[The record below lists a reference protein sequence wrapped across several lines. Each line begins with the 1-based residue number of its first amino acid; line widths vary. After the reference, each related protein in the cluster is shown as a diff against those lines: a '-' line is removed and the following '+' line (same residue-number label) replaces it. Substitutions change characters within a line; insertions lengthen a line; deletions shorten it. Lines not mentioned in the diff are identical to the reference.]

1 MAKANIKPPTRRP
14 SGKGMPP
21 SEVEMSRTLD
31 TPQGERTVQLN
42 FTVPESFKDEFK
54 DYAHFNKMKLKEV
67 LLEAFAMLKEQTA

>member
-1 MAKANIKPPTRRP
+1 
-14 SGKGMPP
+14 
-21 SEVEMSRTLD
+21 MSRTLD